1 MSQKKITNLILESL
15 PLTKLA
21 KVLVSPQFKVN
32 VANKVLERVETQLST
47 LKYLAEHFEGNTKLS
62 NPYLQMVSQ
71 HRVLIE
77 QILNGIFLE
86 SNSAAL
92 TESGQRYEALLYIC
106 DQVEKLKQKE
116 IEDAREAAV
125 PATVAEEMATN

>member
-1 MSQKKITNLILESL
+1 MSQKKITNLILDSL

-32 VANKVLERVETQLST
+32 VTTKVLEQVETQLST
-47 LKYLAEHFEGNTKLS
+47 LRYLAEHFEGNTKLS

-71 HRVLIE
+71 HQVLIE

-106 DQVEKLKQKE
+106 DQVEKLKQNE
-116 IEDAREAAV
+116 VEA
-125 PATVAEEMATN
+125 TATN